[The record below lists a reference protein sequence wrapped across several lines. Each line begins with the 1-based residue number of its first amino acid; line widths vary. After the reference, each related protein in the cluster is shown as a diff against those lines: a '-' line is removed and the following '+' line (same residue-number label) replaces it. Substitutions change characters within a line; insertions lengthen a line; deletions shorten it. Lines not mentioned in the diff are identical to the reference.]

1 MNSASAAT
9 ANRPEAFTESPEAEQ
24 SIPERFAQIVARHG
38 DHIAVSANRA
48 EWTYAELDER
58 SNALAVQILARPGAN
73 RQPIALLMEHGAP
86 LIAAILAVLKTGNI
100 YLALDPSHPIGR
112 LSAML
117 ADSRVQLLIT
127 DQTDAALANSL
138 AGGRLSVLR
147 INRDF
152 ITSSTRITF
161 SAVSPEAGAWLMYT
175 SGSSGTPKGVWEDHR
190 GVVHSADVYSK
201 LIQLTPDD
209 RLSLLT
215 SCSLPA
221 SATPLFTTLL
231 NGATLCPFHVRSQG
245 VERLAVWLRKRAV
258 TVYHSVP
265 TIFRHLARAT
275 NDNRVFASLRL
286 VRLGGEP
293 VLLGDIQIFR
303 QRCPDHCRLM
313 NALASTETG
322 LICAAMI
329 DKHTV
334 LPNGRVPVG
343 RAVRDVD
350 IFLENEQGQPAGNGR
365 DGRIGVRSAYL
376 RRGYWLQPEVTAEK
390 FRPDP
395 RAPNTRIFIT
405 NDLGRFLPDGNLEHL
420 GRVDEVAKIH
430 GLRVDL
436 SELEAA
442 LHATNLFE
450 EVAATALED
459 MSGECRVI
467 VHAVPRPETDCSSP
481 TYRQALQQL
490 VPASSRFVALQELPR
505 LASGKIDRVYLS
517 ENAAKTFA
525 TKIRPPIEPVDA
537 LEFQL
542 VRIWENVLGIDAIGT
557 TDDFFALGGDSLA
570 AATMLA
576 AIEKFCG
583 VYLPVSALLEA
594 PTAERLAEL
603 IRRGGLSE
611 TDLRLVALRLRGRKP
626 PLYCVPGAGASAL
639 QFRILAHHLPEDQP
653 VFAFQP
659 RGLDGRSP
667 YPRSVEEMAACYIN
681 GMRLH
686 QPHGPYYLCG
696 SSFGGVVAF
705 EMARQLAAGSE
716 QVRFLALLDSYGKYP
731 KRRRS
736 LAPGKRLKLA
746 LLPFLPHD
754 QRILSAV
761 FSSSGGIKDWI
772 KRCLILKGGIK
783 EWMRRYLIRCLI
795 HLDSLLKFGIM
806 RCPCGLRS
814 RYIGEV
820 CSAARRRY
828 ELRPFH
834 GKIHLF
840 RAENQPPAD
849 LFEPDPLLGWSGMA
863 AGGVKVY
870 ELPYLWEPNAADFAT
885 KLSACLEEAYAE
897 RH

>member
-1 MNSASAAT
+1 MNSASVAT
-9 ANRPEAFTESPEAEQ
+9 ANLPEGFTESPEAEQ

-38 DHIAVSANRA
+38 DHIAVRANSE

-58 SNALAVQILARPGAN
+58 SNALAVQILERPGAN
-73 RQPIALLMEHGAP
+73 RQPVALLMEHGAA

-100 YLALDPSHPIGR
+100 YLALDPSHPIER

-117 ADSRVQLLIT
+117 ADSRVELLIT
-127 DQTDAALANSL
+127 DQTNAALANSL
-138 AGGRLSVLR
+138 AGKKLPILR
-147 INRDF
+147 INHDF
-152 ITSSTRITF
+152 ITSSTGMSF

-175 SGSSGTPKGVWEDHR
+175 SGSTGAPKGVWEDHR

-221 SATPLFTTLL
+221 SATPLFTALL

-245 VERLAVWLRKRAV
+245 VERLAVWLCERAV

-265 TIFRHLARAT
+265 TIFRHFARAT

-293 VLLGDIQIFR
+293 VLRGDIQIFR

-322 LICAAMI
+322 LICAAII

-334 LPNGRVPVG
+334 LPNGRVSVG

-350 IFLENEQGQPAGNGR
+350 VFLENEQGQPAGNGLA
-365 DGRIGVRSAYL
+365 GRIGVRSAYL
-376 RRGYWLQPEVTAEK
+376 RKGYWLRPEATAEK

-395 RAPNTRIFIT
+395 CVLNTRIFIT

-430 GLRVDL
+430 GLRADL

-442 LHATNLFE
+442 LHATYLFE
-450 EVAATALED
+450 EVVVTAVED
-459 MSGECRVI
+459 VSGECQVI
-467 VHAVPRPETDCSSP
+467 VHAVPRPQTDCSSV

-490 VPASSRFVALQELPR
+490 MPASSRFVALQELPR

-525 TKIRPPIEPVDA
+525 TRTRPPIEPVDA
-537 LEFQL
+537 LELQL

-570 AATMLA
+570 AMTMLVA
-576 AIEKFCG
+576 VEKFCR
-583 VYLPVSALLEA
+583 VDLPVSSLIEA
-594 PTAERLAEL
+594 PTVQKLASL
-603 IRRGGLSE
+603 IKSDGLSE
-611 TDLRLVALRLRGRKP
+611 TDLRLVALRLRGTRP
-626 PLYCVPGAGASAL
+626 PLYCVPGAGATAL
-639 QFRILAHHLPEDQP
+639 EFRNLACCLSEEQP

-659 RGLDGRSP
+659 PGFDGRSP
-667 YPRSVEEMAACYIN
+667 CLCSVEKMAKSYIDA
-681 GMRLH
+681 MRVH
-686 QPHGPYYLCG
+686 QPRGPYYLCG

-705 EMARQLAAGSE
+705 EMARQLAAESE
-716 QVRFLALLDSYGKYP
+716 EVRFLALLGSYGKHP

-746 LLPFLPHD
+746 LLRYLPHD
-754 QRILSAV
+754 QRTLSAV
-761 FSSSGGIKDWI
+761 FSFNGGINDWI
-772 KRCLILKGGIK
+772 KRSLILKGAIK
-783 EWMRRYLIRCLI
+783 EWMRRPFIRGLIQ
-795 HLDSLLKFGIM
+795 LDSLLNFRAL
-806 RCPCGLRS
+806 RCPCELRTP
-814 RYIGEV
+814 YIHEV

-840 RAENQPPAD
+840 RVKDEPPLD

-863 AGGVKVY
+863 SGGVEVY
-870 ELPYLWEPNAADFAT
+870 ELPYLWEPNAANVAG
-885 KLSACLEEAYAE
+885 KLTACLEEAYAE